1 MKDNQ
6 YKHLLSPMIVRGQV
20 FKNRILCGPLGY
32 NQVNLS
38 AAMSQE
44 NIDYYGALARGGAAR
59 IITGDCMVSDDAG
72 YFGGGGRP
80 KWYAPPME
88 MMNSAKT
95 FVKTIHQ
102 YDSLAFVQLG
112 YNGADYVGGMG
123 GETGTGSAVSYGPDA
138 ADFGTSKVIA
148 MDQDKIN
155 EVIGHFVHCVANLRM
170 AGVDGICIHGGHG
183 NKILDL
189 FRSPRHNHRTDKY
202 GGSVEKR
209 CTFALELLRA
219 VRKAAG
225 PDMILEL
232 RFSAEE
238 IDKDGIQLE
247 DTITYLK
254 LLEAEHLVDIFHC
267 SAGMHIT
274 PYHNA
279 YVTSP
284 GTMPRAPLRKY
295 AKAIKAAGLK
305 TPLALVNSVA
315 DPDVAE
321 DIIISGDADF
331 LVMARQICLADPY
344 YPRKLREGKPWLI
357 DNCLRCHGCYDMVGP
372 CSVNPYASYKTYE
385 SSYELPEAKTKRKI
399 CIVGGGISGMK
410 AAWTAAERGHH
421 VILFEKENALGGQL
435 RFADTDTL
443 KLDIRRYK
451 QSMEKRVMTH
461 PNIEVRLNTTVTPER
476 IQAEMPCSLIVS
488 IGAEQKIPDM
498 PGIHKQNVMTIMDT
512 YLHPERVGKRVVMMG
527 SGLTACEVG
536 MHLSNLDKQVTIVGR
551 RDVIC
556 YHEDFHHM
564 PTAMFS
570 PIPKF
575 MEWIDEH
582 HMGLYLNT
590 DVVEVL
596 DEGVRVRDVKTG
608 VESILEADTVV
619 ICAGSA
625 ARRMEALRYND
636 CGADYFAMTGDCI
649 KAHKI
654 REAVST
660 GFWAA
665 MEV

>member
-1 MKDNQ
+1 MT
-6 YKHLLSPMIVRGQV
+6 VRGQV

-38 AAMSQE
+38 PAMSQD

-59 IITGDCMVSDDAG
+59 IITGDCMVSDEAG

-88 MMNSAKT
+88 IMSSAKT
-95 FVKTIHQ
+95 FVKTIHR
-102 YDSLAFVQLG
+102 YDCLAFVQLG
-112 YNGADYVGGMG
+112 YNGADYIGGMG
-123 GETGTGSAVSYGPDA
+123 GETGTGNTVSYGPDA
-138 ADFGTSKVIA
+138 VDFGDSKVIA
-148 MDQDKIN
+148 MDQAKID
-155 EVIGHFVHCVANLRM
+155 EVIGQFVRCVTNLRL
-170 AGVDGICIHGGHG
+170 AGVDGVCIHGGHG

-219 VRKAAG
+219 VREAAG
-225 PDMILEL
+225 PDMIVEL

-238 IDKDGIQLE
+238 IAEDGIKLE

-254 LLEAEHLVDIFHC
+254 LLESEKLVDIFHC

-274 PYHNA
+274 PYYNS

-284 GTMPRAPLRKY
+284 GIMPRAPLRKY
-295 AKAIKAAGLK
+295 ARAIKDAGLQ
-305 TPLALVNSVA
+305 TPVALVNSVA
-315 DPDVAE
+315 DPDGAE
-321 DIIISGDADF
+321 DIIASGDADF

-372 CSVNPYASYKTYE
+372 CSVNPYATYKTYE
-385 SSYELPEAKTKRKI
+385 SVYELPEAKTKRKV
-399 CIVGGGISGMK
+399 CVVGGGISGMK

-421 VILFEKENALGGQL
+421 VILFEKENSLGGQL

-451 QSMEKRVMTH
+451 QSMEKRVTTH
-461 PNIEVRLNTTVTPER
+461 PNIEIRLNTEVTPDTIRTEL
-476 IQAEMPCSLIVS
+476 PCSLIVS
-488 IGAEQKIPDM
+488 IGAEQKIPHI
-498 PGIHKQNVMTIMDT
+498 PGIDKKHVMTIMDT
-512 YLHPERVGKRVVMMG
+512 YLHPERVGKNVIMMG

-536 MHLSNLDKQVTIVGR
+536 LHLSNIGKNVSIIGR

-556 YHEDFHHM
+556 FHEDFHHM
-564 PTAMFS
+564 PTALFS
-570 PIPKF
+570 PVPKF
-575 MEWIDEH
+575 MEWINEH
-582 HMGLYLNT
+582 QMGLYLNT
-590 DVVEVL
+590 DAIEVT
-596 DEGVRVRDVKTG
+596 DNGVKVRNVLTG
-608 VESILEADTVV
+608 EESVIEADTVV

-625 ARRMEALRYND
+625 ARRQEALSFND

>member
-1 MKDNQ
+1 MAEKQ
-6 YKHLLSPMIVRGQV
+6 YQHLLSPMVVRGQV

-38 AAMSQE
+38 AAMSQD

-59 IITGDCMVSDDAG
+59 VITGDCMVSDDAG

-80 KWYAPPME
+80 KWYAAPME

-95 FVKTIHQ
+95 YVNTVHR

-112 YNGADYVGGMG
+112 YNGADYIGGMG
-123 GETGTGSAVSYGPDA
+123 GETGTGSAVSYGPDP
-138 ADFGTSKVIA
+138 ADFGDTKVIA

-155 EVIGHFVHCVANLRM
+155 EVIGDFVLCVRNLRM

-219 VRKAAG
+219 VREAAG
-225 PDMILEL
+225 EDMLIEL

-238 IDKDGIQLE
+238 IDENGIQLE

-254 LLEAEHLVDIFHC
+254 LIEAEGLVDIFHC
-267 SAGMHIT
+267 SAGMHVT
-274 PYHNA
+274 PYHNS
-279 YVTSP
+279 YVTSS
-284 GTMPRAPLRKY
+284 GIMPRAPLRKY
-295 AKAIKAAGLK
+295 ARAIKEAGLK
-305 TPLALVNSVA
+305 TPVALVNSVA

-321 DIIISGDADF
+321 DIIASGDADF

-344 YPRKLREGKPWLI
+344 YPRKLREGKPWLV
-357 DNCLRCHGCYDMVGP
+357 DNCLRCHGCLDMVGP

-385 SSYELPEAKTKRKI
+385 SSYELAEAKTKRKL
-399 CIVGGGISGMK
+399 CVVGGGISGMK
-410 AAWTAAERGHH
+410 AAWTAAERGHK
-421 VILFEKENALGGQL
+421 VILFEKEDALGGQL
-435 RFADTDTL
+435 RFADTDTV

-451 QSMEKRVMTH
+451 QSMEKRVLDH
-461 PNIEVRLNTTVTPER
+461 PNIEVRLGTTVTPET
-476 IQAEMPCSLIVS
+476 IKAELPCSLIVS
-488 IGAEQKIPDM
+488 IGAKQKIPNI
-498 PGIHKQNVMTIMDT
+498 PGVQGDNVLTIMDA
-512 YLHPERVGKRVVMMG
+512 YLQPERVGKRVLMMG

-536 MHLSNLDKQVTIVGR
+536 MHLSNLGKEVSIVGR
-551 RDVIC
+551 RETVC
-556 YHEDFHHM
+556 FHEDFHHM
-564 PTAMFS
+564 PTALFS
-570 PIPKF
+570 PVPKF
-575 MEWIDEH
+575 MEWFEEH
-582 HMGLYLNT
+582 HTTLYMNT
-590 DVVEVL
+590 EVVEIV
-596 DEGVRVRDVKTG
+596 ENGVRARDVNTG
-608 VESILEADTVV
+608 DISVIEADTVIV
-619 ICAGSA
+619 CAGSS
-625 ARRMEALRYND
+625 ARRMEALAYND

-654 REAVST
+654 RDAVST